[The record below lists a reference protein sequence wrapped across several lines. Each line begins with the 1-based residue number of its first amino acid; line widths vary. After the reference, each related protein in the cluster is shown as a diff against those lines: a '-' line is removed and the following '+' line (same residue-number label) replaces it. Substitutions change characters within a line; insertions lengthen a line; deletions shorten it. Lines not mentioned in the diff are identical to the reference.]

1 MEYLTNN
8 NILYKYQSGFR
19 KDHSTDTSL
28 LYLADKILT
37 GFDYGLLAGM
47 ILIDL
52 QKAFDIINHTFFLR
66 KMASLGFSNHS
77 IIRFQSYLPDRS
89 FRVNIKDKNPSTTQ
103 IECRVP
109 QLRTFAVSF
118 IPKLYETGCKL

>member
-1 MEYLTNN
+1 
-8 NILYKYQSGFR
+8 
-19 KDHSTDTSL
+19 
-28 LYLADKILT
+28 
-37 GFDYGLLAGM
+37 
-47 ILIDL
+47 
-52 QKAFDIINHTFFLR
+52 
-66 KMASLGFSNHS
+66 MASLGFSNHS

-89 FRVNIKDKNPSTTQ
+89 FRVNIKDKNPSTTK